1 MIKYKYYYL
10 NDKNEETVGTC
21 YAENVDEAYAIASRI
36 KKLPINKF
44 IELFG
49 IKKL

>member
-1 MIKYKYYYL
+1 MIQYKYYYL
-10 NDKNEETVGTC
+10 NDKKEETVGTC
-21 YAENVDEAYAIASRI
+21 YAANEHEALAIASRI
-36 KKLPINKF
+36 KKLDIDKF